1 MKRPTFGLTLL
12 LGALPVPAA
21 STQPTAPVQSAQG
34 VEWLATSHDFGAF
47 KEDDGSVSTTFSFV
61 NHGPEEVA
69 IRAARASCGCTT
81 PAYTKTPVAVGDTAT
96 VNVKFNPTGR
106 PGRFSKSVTVDIAGG
121 PRTRL
126 VISGV
131 VIGSSNTLRSRYP
144 IEHGE
149 MKLRTTQ
156 LPFGTVTKGKA
167 KAAFLE
173 VYNASAEPMTPC
185 WSGLPPY
192 IRIATSGSDT
202 IPAGEQAV
210 YALTL
215 TPSQTELY
223 GILTDSVFIAPS
235 AGAEP
240 LKIDLTAILEEDFSR
255 LTPRQRADA
264 PVVAVDPDRVNF
276 GELKAADGPQTRT
289 FTIHNRGKS
298 DMYIRRLYTTDPG
311 VTVSIDRTKIKK
323 GKHATATVTVDP
335 SLRPADILNA
345 RLQLIANDP
354 ETPISLV
361 RVVGLLAR

>member
-1 MKRPTFGLTLL
+1 MKSQLCSLALLTA
-12 LGALPVPAA
+12 ALTATATPASDAPAA
-21 STQPTAPVQSAQG
+21 STDMG

-61 NHGPEEVA
+61 NHTPEEVS

-81 PAYTKTPVAVGDTAT
+81 PTYTRTPVAPGDTAT
-96 VNVKFNPTGR
+96 VTVKFNPTGR

-173 VYNASAEPMTPC
+173 VYNASARPMVPR
-185 WSGLPPY
+185 WSGLPDY
-192 IRIATSGSDT
+192 IRVATSGGDT

-223 GILTDSVFIAPS
+223 GILTDSAYIAP
-235 AGAEP
+235 AEGAEP

-276 GELKAADGPQTRT
+276 GELTASDGPQTRT
-289 FTIHNRGKS
+289 FTILNRGKS
-298 DMYIRRLYTTDPG
+298 DMLIRRLYTTDPG
-311 VTVSIDRTKIKK
+311 VSVSLDRTKIKK

-335 SLRPADILNA
+335 SLLPADILNA

-354 ETPISLV
+354 ENPITLV
-361 RVVGLLAR
+361 RVVGLVAR